1 MSYSYR
7 LHPQASEDLTK
18 AYAWYEEIRA
28 GLGERFVKT
37 VKDKIDHI
45 LSQPDLYGSKK
56 KGFRE
61 TIISKDF
68 PFLAVYK
75 ILDTKKEIL

>member
-7 LHPQASEDLTK
+7 LHPRATEDLTN
-18 AYAWYEEIRA
+18 AYAWYEEMQT
-28 GLGERFVKT
+28 GLGERFIKT

-56 KGFRE
+56 
-61 TIISKDF
+61 
-68 PFLAVYK
+68 
-75 ILDTKKEIL
+75 